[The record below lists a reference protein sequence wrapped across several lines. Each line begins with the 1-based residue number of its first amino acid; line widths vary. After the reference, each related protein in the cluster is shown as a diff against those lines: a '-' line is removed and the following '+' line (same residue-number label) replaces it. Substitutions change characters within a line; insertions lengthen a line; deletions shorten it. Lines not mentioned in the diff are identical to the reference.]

1 MTVVECKGQF
11 LLRLVLISIMG
22 EDLKCG
28 TLLLCS
34 LRSRNSTF
42 PNNICMS
49 PDLMSDSVG
58 EQWRNQLLPDEPLGI
73 LVKEGCLDS
82 PPAL

>member
-1 MTVVECKGQF
+1 
-11 LLRLVLISIMG
+11 MG
-22 EDLKCG
+22 EILKCS

-34 LRSRNSTF
+34 LRSGNSAC

-49 PDLMSDSVG
+49 PSMMLNSVG
-58 EQWRNQLLPDEPLGI
+58 EQRINQLLPDELSGIPAMEGYLG
-73 LVKEGCLDS
+73 S